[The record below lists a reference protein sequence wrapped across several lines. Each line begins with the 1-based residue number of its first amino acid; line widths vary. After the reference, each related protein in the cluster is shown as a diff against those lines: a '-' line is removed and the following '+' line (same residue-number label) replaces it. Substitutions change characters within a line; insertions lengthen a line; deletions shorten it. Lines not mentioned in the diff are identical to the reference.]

1 VKDESNR
8 DPNTWAG
15 VVADLIVQFGGNQS
29 ALARRIGVSQ
39 QTVSAWLAGGV
50 DAPSIQT
57 VRAVYQISGDSMLR
71 LISIAYGWPL
81 QEIAQRAVLD
91 AAIVDEALTTKNR
104 KHIVYQYGVL
114 LRDSQSARAAGAAE
128 DENNHS
134 DSV

>member
-1 VKDESNR
+1 MKDDSNR

-15 VVADLIVQFGGNQS
+15 VVADLIEQFGGNQS

-57 VRAVYQISGDSMLR
+57 VRAVFQISGDSMLR

-81 QEIAQRAVLD
+81 EEIAQRAVPD
-91 AAIVDEALTTKNR
+91 AIIVDQALTTKNR
-104 KHIVYQYGVL
+104 RHIVDQYGIL
-114 LRDSQSARAAGAAE
+114 LRDSQATRAAGLPE
-128 DENNHS
+128 DDYSPNG
-134 DSV
+134 V